1 MKELTT
7 GNKPEPIQPTAV
19 FTAKEWRH
27 KVKAE
32 ILKDLYGGN
41 NVYHSGPIKRTWRE
55 MRDYNY
61 RRQPN
66 E

>member
-7 GNKPEPIQPTAV
+7 GNKPKPIQPTAV
-19 FTAKEWRH
+19 FTAKEWHH
-27 KVKAE
+27 KEKAY
-32 ILKDLYGGN
+32 ILKGMYSNGIQFNPNVSDL
-41 NVYHSGPIKRTWRE
+41 WRE
-55 MRDYNY
+55 MREYDY